1 MSIFLRRC
9 TLRIINQSSISSLLK
24 RLQKPSS
31 SANASLTTQRVR
43 QLLTYISK
51 HCPALYKAHVSELTK
66 AIADEKNPVLVEV
79 GMQALA
85 AVVRTDESLAA
96 FDKCVFITK
105 HFMTTH

>member
-31 SANASLTTQRVR
+31 SANASLTTQHVR